1 MMRVGTEHFACG
13 SAHHLVQFYGSD
25 DELIGSAGDYLADGI
40 CAGEVAVVVATAA
53 HQAALEA
60 ALSAK
65 GVDVAAART
74 SGSYIA
80 LDAEKT
86 MRRFLVSDWPDRGDF
101 DATIGSLIRRAGDT
115 GRPVRVYGEM
125 VTLLWDAGHVNAAIE
140 LETLW
145 NELASG
151 LAFSLFCAYPIQSVA
166 GDAHLDAF
174 AEVCRLHSAV
184 IGGRLTPDGAATTA
198 RAFERG
204 LDAPRAARHFV
215 LETLRAWGDDTLL
228 DDAALI
234 VTELATNAV
243 LHAHSGFTVD
253 VSSSPHAVRIA
264 VHDASPTRP
273 KLRDAS
279 LVTTSGRGLGVVA
292 ALANQWDVETIEA
305 GKTVWAELRR
315 RR

>member
-1 MMRVGTEHFACG
+1 MRVGTQPFTCG
-13 SAHHLVQFYGSD
+13 SAGHVVQFYGSD
-25 DELIGSAGDYLADGI
+25 DELVGSASDYLADGL

-53 HQAALEA
+53 HQAAFEA

-65 GVDVAAART
+65 GVDVSAART
-74 SGSYIA
+74 GGSYIV
-80 LDAEKT
+80 LDAETT
-86 MRRFLVSDWPDRGDF
+86 MRRFLVSNWPDRGDF
-101 DATIGSLIRRAGDT
+101 DATVGGLIRKATET

-125 VTLLWDAGHVNAAIE
+125 VALLWDAGHVNAALE

-145 NELASG
+145 NELASEV
-151 LAFSLFCAYPIQSVA
+151 AFSLFCAYPTQSVA

-184 IGGRLTPDGAATTA
+184 VGGRVTPDGDVTTA
-198 RAFERG
+198 RAFAPA

-215 LETLRAWGDDTLL
+215 LETLQAWGDDPLL

-243 LHAHSGFTVD
+243 LHALSGFAVD
-253 VSSSPHAVRIA
+253 VSSSPDTVRIA

-273 KLRDAS
+273 EPRDAS
-279 LVTTSGRGLGVVA
+279 VLAASGRGLGIVA
-292 ALANQWDVETIEA
+292 ALANKWDVEPRDT
-305 GKTVWAELRR
+305 GKTVWAELHRR
-315 RR
+315 R